1 MAYCVKPSPGPPMGS
16 DEMPSEKKILVADDD
31 PNVLFLMTALLSK
44 SRYQVVQAVDGTQA
58 LELARSLHP
67 HLMVLDVMMP
77 GIDGFEV
84 CRTVKSEAATSGIKV
99 IMVTAKTSGKDI
111 ETGLAA
117 GADHYITKPFRMTE
131 LSSMIHVLL
140 GEA

>member
-1 MAYCVKPSPGPPMGS
+1 
-16 DEMPSEKKILVADDD
+16 MPSEKKILVADDD
-31 PNVLFLMTALLSK
+31 PNVLFLITALLSK

-84 CRTVKSEAATSGIKV
+84 CRTVKADAATSDIKV
-99 IMVTAKTSGKDI
+99 IMVTAKTSGMDI
-111 ETGLAA
+111 ETGLSA
-117 GADHYITKPFRMTE
+117 GADHYITKPFRMAE
-131 LSSMIHVLL
+131 LSSTINVLL
-140 GEA
+140 DDA